1 MRLPGLKINVGGF
14 QLTGIKHKISV
25 RWFCVHV
32 ALLDER
38 GGDQGSQR
46 GSSAHLGA
54 QRQARK
60 EHVLI
65 VYPYRAS
72 CGAASLLCF
81 HSGLLCLAPFLS
93 TEHSPPLLQNPLLYF
108 ISLFSTRS
116 GQRAKE

>member
-1 MRLPGLKINVGGF
+1 MGFLSLECLPLKTQPTVRLPGLKINVGGF
-14 QLTGIKHKISV
+14 QLTRIKHKIGV

-38 GGDQGSQR
+38 GRDEGSQR

-72 CGAASLLCF
+72 CGAASSLLCF

-93 TEHSPPLLQNPLLYF
+93 TEHSPPLL
-108 ISLFSTRS
+108 
-116 GQRAKE
+116 

>member
-1 MRLPGLKINVGGF
+1 MREVETKGVSVAALPTSGL
-14 QLTGIKHKISV
+14 SV
-25 RWFCVHV
+25 R
-32 ALLDER
+32 
-38 GGDQGSQR
+38 
-46 GSSAHLGA
+46 LG
-54 QRQARK
+54 

-65 VYPYRAS
+65 MYPYRAS